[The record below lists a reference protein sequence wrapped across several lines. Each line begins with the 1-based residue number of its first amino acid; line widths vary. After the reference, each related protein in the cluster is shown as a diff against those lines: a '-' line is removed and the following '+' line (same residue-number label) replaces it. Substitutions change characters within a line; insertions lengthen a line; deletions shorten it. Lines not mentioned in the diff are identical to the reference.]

1 MKLLDDI
8 RALLKKRGLDPTDS
22 LVSRILGVHSST
34 VGRWKFRQDIPWKH
48 RGSLEM
54 LARVLKRAQN
64 DTRAEKIASTLLS
77 HAGTGLL
84 RLGIKGILI
93 AAGLGWITED

>member
-8 RALLKKRGLDPTDS
+8 RELLKKRGLDPTDS
-22 LVSRILGVHSST
+22 YISRILGVHPST
-34 VGRWKFRQDIPWKH
+34 VGRWSFRQNIPWKH
-48 RGSLEM
+48 KGSMEM
-54 LARVLKRAQN
+54 LARILKRAQR
-64 DTRAEKIASTLLS
+64 DTQAEKIASTLL
-77 HAGTGLL
+77 HPAGTGLL